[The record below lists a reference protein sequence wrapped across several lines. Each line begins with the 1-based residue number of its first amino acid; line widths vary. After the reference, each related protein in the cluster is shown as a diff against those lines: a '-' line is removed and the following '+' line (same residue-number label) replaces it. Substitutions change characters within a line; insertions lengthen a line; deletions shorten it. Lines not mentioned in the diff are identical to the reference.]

1 MKKVFIAVS
10 ALFILLPFIT
20 NSNLLAQEKPIQ
32 LALFNPVQIAPE
44 ESSITG
50 LRLSLLYGKNAN
62 MNGIDLGLVNITTG
76 DQLGVQWGVVGY
88 NEGNFNGWQDN
99 LVSITKG
106 NFVGLQSGAVTYNA
120 SKMNGL
126 QIAVVNYAATLHG
139 LQLGLINIIGK
150 GGFLPVFPIF
160 NFSFE

>member
-10 ALFILLPFIT
+10 ALFFLLPFIT

-88 NEGNFNGWQDN
+88 NEGNFSGWQDN

-120 SKMNGL
+120 SRMNGL
-126 QIAVVNYAATLHG
+126 QIAIVNYAASLHG